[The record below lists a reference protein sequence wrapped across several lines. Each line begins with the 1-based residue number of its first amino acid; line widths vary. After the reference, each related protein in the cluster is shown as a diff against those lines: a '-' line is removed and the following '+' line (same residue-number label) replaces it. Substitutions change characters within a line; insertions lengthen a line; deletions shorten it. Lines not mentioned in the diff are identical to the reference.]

1 MSCKITGKEY
11 QLSKIFS
18 SDFDFYIPA
27 YQRPYAWTEE
37 QSSELF
43 IDLYDF
49 FRNEKNENY
58 FLGSIV
64 LIKEDDKPHS
74 EVIDGQQ
81 RLTTLSILISVIAS
95 ALNPNRR
102 DLCKDY
108 LKEKGNEIEGRSPIP
123 RLHLRDKDQTFFEK
137 YIQNI
142 NIDSLINLD
151 PASLE
156 SESQKHI
163 RNNCEKIKELVD
175 DKFAEN
181 EEYLFSFIQFII
193 SRCYIVSVSTPTQQS
208 AFRIFSVMNSRGLDL
223 LPTDIIKAEVIGK
236 IPENLQKEYTDK
248 WEEIE
253 ENATRSGFNEIFT
266 HTRMIFAKAKQKK
279 NLLEEF
285 KEIVLKDIAPQI
297 LIDNIISPYA
307 DAYMILKK
315 QNYKSTDNATEI
327 NTYLFWLNKIDNSDW
342 MPVAI
347 KYFANHQNNSFLIR
361 DFITK
366 LERLA
371 SYLHIT
377 AKNLNQRI
385 ERYGMILKEMEDDQQ
400 DSPQGLISI
409 DLSDKE
415 KEEFTN
421 ALNGDIYS
429 LTGVRRNYVILRLN
443 EFISDQAQSIDYSP
457 NVLTIEHVL
466 PQTVRDGSEWSL
478 IWQDITQREYWLNK
492 IANLVP
498 LTRKKNSAAQN
509 YDFKEKK
516 EKYFSGKNG
525 TTSFPL
531 TTQVLTKEKW
541 TPQVVSDRQK
551 ELINIFVENWDLKFE
566 RNTNVSSTGEMVINS
581 FDPIFAKNY
590 KDYEPVSFSF
600 LNNTIVLGKHKYA
613 NLLLNIAQEFLKVKE
628 TELETLAN
636 NNYSPMQSSRIYISK
651 SDLGMKAPIK
661 LKEDLFIESNLSS
674 GYTIKFIYVLLKSL
688 GYEDSELKISLR
700 QK

>member
-208 AFRIFSVMNSRGLDL
+208 AFRIFSVMNSRGMNL
-223 LPTDIIKAEVIGK
+223 LATDIIKSDIIGK
-236 IPENLQKEYTDK
+236 INESNRNDYNDK

-253 ENATRSGFNEIFT
+253 TDLGRDGFNDLLTF
-266 HTRMIFAKAKQKK
+266 KK
-279 NLLEEF
+279 
-285 KEIVLKDIAPQI
+285 
-297 LIDNIISPYA
+297 
-307 DAYMILKK
+307 
-315 QNYKSTDNATEI
+315 
-327 NTYLFWLNKIDNSDW
+327 
-342 MPVAI
+342 
-347 KYFANHQNNSFLIR
+347 
-361 DFITK
+361 
-366 LERLA
+366 RL
-371 SYLHIT
+371 
-377 AKNLNQRI
+377 
-385 ERYGMILKEMEDDQQ
+385 
-400 DSPQGLISI
+400 P
-409 DLSDKE
+409 
-415 KEEFTN
+415 
-421 ALNGDIYS
+421 
-429 LTGVRRNYVILRLN
+429 RNPHPR
-443 EFISDQAQSIDYSP
+443 DYS
-457 NVLTIEHVL
+457 VK
-466 PQTVRDGSEWSL
+466 R
-478 IWQDITQREYWLNK
+478 
-492 IANLVP
+492 
-498 LTRKKNSAAQN
+498 
-509 YDFKEKK
+509 
-516 EKYFSGKNG
+516 
-525 TTSFPL
+525 
-531 TTQVLTKEKW
+531 
-541 TPQVVSDRQK
+541 
-551 ELINIFVENWDLKFE
+551 LKF
-566 RNTNVSSTGEMVINS
+566 
-581 FDPIFAKNY
+581 P
-590 KDYEPVSFSF
+590 
-600 LNNTIVLGKHKYA
+600 
-613 NLLLNIAQEFLKVKE
+613 
-628 TELETLAN
+628 
-636 NNYSPMQSSRIYISK
+636 
-651 SDLGMKAPIK
+651 
-661 LKEDLFIESNLSS
+661 
-674 GYTIKFIYVLLKSL
+674 
-688 GYEDSELKISLR
+688 
-700 QK
+700 